1 MSLGGNL
8 SSGYTDNLI
17 DKATQCAVTKASA
30 IAYSDNCCVSGNSTQ
45 QPVARYPSMVLQAKS
60 CPSSTP
66 AEFAKYP
73 KIATSSSVR
82 TQALTTTYNS
92 SAISPLFAT
101 LPLPQDR
108 FAKYNRF
115 KAPVECPPVI
125 QLSAALLSNSVPA
138 SLNTCNRF

>member
-8 SSGYTDNLI
+8 SSGYTNSLI
-17 DKATQCAVTKASA
+17 DKATHCAVTKASA
-30 IAYSDNCCVSGNSTQ
+30 IAYSDDCCVSGISTQ
-45 QPVARYPSMVLQAKS
+45 QPVARYPSMVLQAKT
-60 CPSSTP
+60 CPPPTP
-66 AEFAKYP
+66 AQLALFP
-73 KIATSSSVR
+73 KVATPSSVR

-92 SAISPLFAT
+92 NAISPLFAT

-125 QLSAALLSNSVPA
+125 ELSQALLSNSVPA
-138 SLNTCNRF
+138 LLNSCNRF

>member
-30 IAYSDNCCVSGNSTQ
+30 IAYSDNCCVSGISRQ
-45 QPVARYPSMVLQAKS
+45 QPVARYPSMVLQAKT
-60 CPSSTP
+60 CPSPTP
-66 AEFAKYP
+66 AEFANYP

-101 LPLPQDR
+101 LALPQDR

-115 KAPVECPPVI
+115 KAPVVCPPVI